1 MSATPATLGI
11 IGGTG
16 PESTIDYY
24 RTLIATYRARVPDGS
39 YPRLI
44 INSVDNQKLLG
55 LVGANELAT
64 LVGYFVEEL
73 QRLKNAGA
81 DFALLAANT
90 SHIVFDELE
99 RRSPIPLLSIVEA
112 TCAAAQAAGLRRLGL
127 FGTRFTMQG
136 DFYPRVFEKAGLAL
150 VRPESADQDYIHEKY
165 MSELI
170 PGIFRPETRAGLL
183 AIVDRMKQASAI
195 DSVILGG
202 TELALILRDPAH
214 NGIPFLNTTKIHVE
228 AAVARMLA

>member
-1 MSATPATLGI
+1 MKTLGI

-24 RTLIATYRARVPDGS
+24 RSLIATYRTRVPDGS
-39 YPRLI
+39 YPRI
-44 INSVDNQKLLG
+44 VINSVDNQKLLA

-64 LVGYFVEEL
+64 LVEYFLEEL
-73 QRLKNAGA
+73 RRLKSAGA

-99 RRSPIPLLSIVEA
+99 HASPIPLLSIVEA
-112 TCAAAQAAGLRRLGL
+112 TCAAAKTAGLRRLGL

-136 DFYPRVFEKAGLAL
+136 DFYPRVFEKAGLTL
-150 VRPESADQDYIHEKY
+150 VRPESADEDYIHDKY

-170 PGIFRPETRAGLL
+170 PGVILPETRAGLL

-202 TELALILRDPAH
+202 TELALILRDAAH
-214 NGIPFLNTTKIHVE
+214 DGIPFLNTTKIHVE

>member
-1 MSATPATLGI
+1 MKTLGI

-16 PESTIDYY
+16 PETTIDYY
-24 RTLIATYRARVPDGS
+24 RSLIATYRGRVSDGS
-39 YPRLI
+39 YPRII
-44 INSVDNQKLLG
+44 INSVDNQKLLA

-64 LVGYFVEEL
+64 LVKYFLEEL

-99 RRSPIPLLSIVEA
+99 RQSPIPLLSIVEA
-112 TCAAAQAAGLRRLGL
+112 TCVAAAQVAGLQRLAL

-136 DFYPRVFEKAGLAL
+136 DFYPRVFEKAGLTL
-150 VRPESADQDYIHEKY
+150 VRPGSADQDYIHHKY

-170 PGIFRPETRAGLL
+170 PGVFLPETRAGLL
-183 AIVDRMKQASAI
+183 AIVDRMKQTSAI

-202 TELALILRDPAH
+202 TELALILRDAEYD
-214 NGIPFLNTTKIHVE
+214 GIPFLNTTKIHVE
-228 AAVARMLA
+228 AAVTRMLA